1 MKATPKQ
8 KQPKK
13 VKQKQKEEKI
23 NWNEI
28 MGMNKTIYK
37 RGPGGALRRK

>member
-13 VKQKQKEEKI
+13 PKKEEKV
-23 NWNEI
+23 NWFEI
-28 MGMNKTIYK
+28 MGMNRDTYK
-37 RGPGGALRRK
+37 RGPGGAIRKK